1 MLVLLFYR
9 KIALT
14 NLVLVDYDLLTYFYP
29 YKEAAASALREGR
42 FPLWNPYLFTGAP
55 FMANPQTALFY
66 PLNLPGYAFSA
77 TLAVKYSII
86 IHVFLAGVF
95 TYAFGRASLGLA
107 RTGAMA
113 SALCFMFGGFL
124 TQQVGHINQL
134 NAAVWLPLILMLFD
148 LGWRKQQPLFA
159 LAGGLALSAQ
169 VLAGHSQETFLLL
182 VAFGLYAAF
191 RLAESAA
198 RRPSPDF
205 RAVIWKAAGF
215 AAIVGL
221 GIGLSA
227 TQLIPTLE
235 LSQESI
241 RGGGLPYK
249 EAASFSL
256 PPWLLARSLL
266 PSFTDSPFSEYIAYT
281 GIIPLFLAAIGL
293 MGRRAR
299 PRRAASVATPKP
311 TPEVRP
317 ASQAVSK
324 PSSQPSPRG
333 RRRHPLSPLGEGQ
346 GEGTR
351 GMAGVGSSLTQDRGG
366 FRKSPR
372 STEYFP
378 AGLLGG
384 VKVRL
389 RRLVWRRGPPLDPG
403 MGPMP
408 PGGGLRHLH
417 KDFERRWASFFWL
430 GLGLLAL
437 FMALGG
443 YNPLFEIIYRIAP
456 PLGLFRVPAR
466 WLYLYAFA
474 VAALAGIGAD
484 RLVSADV
491 VRGWLRGLGRAL
503 VWAAAALIPVAV
515 VQLVAARTKEDVSAP
530 VFWAWVGL
538 IVIAAATAQF
548 LPRLTNKTVRS
559 AVLVTL
565 LGGELFVAGS
575 FLNSDTVTAPQAVSE
590 LRPTALQLLQDPGL
604 FRILSVSRTDF
615 DPGDASDLKSIFSRS
630 LDQDEIYQLLVAIK
644 HQEALSPN
652 IPMKYGIATL
662 DGYDGGVLPLRRYV
676 DFKALLLDG
685 SPLREA
691 TTLKPNQA
699 DALLRD
705 QLAGAPDTRLL
716 GLLNVKYIV
725 ADKQGDLWLDNV
737 YYDLSTPV
745 EISAPAPSVTLRP
758 PDFEATSIGLVLQFP
773 DTERPAGPLAQ
784 VTIADRA
791 GRSYRGTIDPA
802 GARDLPQPGAF
813 YVKLDFD
820 APHSPL
826 DINVSYLGAGG
837 RLVLRGASLIDG
849 RTGASESL
857 GTDPHLRLV
866 HSGDLKIY
874 ENLDWQP
881 RAFIAQD
888 YAWIKDDRQALDA
901 IRNNLKTA
909 GAPPAGPLVLD
920 GVPPPGLPA
929 EALSAG
935 AGGQASI
942 LSYQPERVL
951 VQANLASPGYLVLAD
966 SYYPGWRAFVDGRE
980 QPVLRAEYLFRA
992 VYLPAG
998 AHQVEF
1004 RYEPGS
1010 FRWGM
1015 AISVSTLALMA
1026 LGGAGWTVRRRIG
1039 VFLRPEGRRL
1049 S

>member
-1 MLVLLFYR
+1 MKVPEESKRRRLRNPRAVLAALTLTALLFLLVLFFYR

-66 PLNLPGYAFSA
+66 PLNLPGYALSA
-77 TLAVKYSII
+77 TLAVKYSIVF
-86 IHVFLAGVF
+86 HVFLAGLF
-95 TYAFGRASLGLA
+95 TYAFARSSLGLA

-134 NAAVWLPLILMLFD
+134 NAAVWLPLILLLFD
-148 LGWRKQQPLFA
+148 LAWRKQQPLFA

-182 VAFGLYAAF
+182 AAFGLYAAF

-198 RRPSPDF
+198 RRPSLDLT
-205 RAVIWKAAGF
+205 AVIWKAAGF
-215 AAIVGL
+215 AVIVGL

-227 TQLIPTLE
+227 AQLLPTLE

-249 EAASFSL
+249 EATSFSL

-266 PSFTDSPFSEYIAYT
+266 PSFADSPFSEYIAYT
-281 GIIPLFLAAIGL
+281 GIIPLFLAAVGL
-293 MGRRAR
+293 KGRRAR
-299 PRRAASVATPKP
+299 PAST
-311 TPEVRP
+311 
-317 ASQAVSK
+317 
-324 PSSQPSPRG
+324 
-333 RRRHPLSPLGEGQ
+333 
-346 GEGTR
+346 
-351 GMAGVGSSLTQDRGG
+351 
-366 FRKSPR
+366 
-372 STEYFP
+372 
-378 AGLLGG
+378 
-384 VKVRL
+384 
-389 RRLVWRRGPPLDPG
+389 
-403 MGPMP
+403 
-408 PGGGLRHLH
+408 
-417 KDFERRWASFFWL
+417 FWL

-443 YNPLFEIIYRIAP
+443 YNPLFELIYRIAP
-456 PLGLFRVPAR
+456 PLRLFRVPAR

-491 VRGWLRGLGRAL
+491 VRGWLRGLGRML

-538 IVIAAATAQF
+538 ILIAAALAQF
-548 LPRLTNKTVRS
+548 LPRLARRPVRS
-559 AVLVTL
+559 VVLITL

-575 FLNSDTVTAPQAVSE
+575 FLNSDTVTAPQAVSD
-590 LRPTALQLLQDPGL
+590 LRPTAAQLLQDPGL

-676 DFKALLLDG
+676 EFKALLLDG
-685 SPLREA
+685 APLREA
-691 TTLKPNQA
+691 AVLKPNQA

-705 QLAGAPDTRLL
+705 QLAGAPDRRLL
-716 GLLNVKYIV
+716 GLMNVKYIV

-737 YYDLSTPV
+737 YYDLSTPA
-745 EISAPAPSVTLRP
+745 EISAQAPTVTLRP

-773 DTERPAGPLAQ
+773 DAERPAGPLAQ

-791 GRSYRGTIDPA
+791 GRSYRGTIDPGSARALSQA
-802 GARDLPQPGAF
+802 GSY

-826 DINVSYLGAGG
+826 DINVSHLGAAG
-837 RLVLRGASLIDG
+837 RLVLRGASLIDS

-857 GTDPHLRLV
+857 GTDSHVRLV

-881 RAFIAQD
+881 RAFVAEEFV
-888 YAWIKDDRQALDA
+888 WIKDDQQALAA
-901 IRNNLKTA
+901 IRNSLKGA
-909 GAPPAGPLVLD
+909 GPPPAGPLVLD
-920 GVPPPGLPA
+920 GAPPPGLPA
-929 EALSAG
+929 EASSPGAG
-935 AGGQASI
+935 RAGGQASI
-942 LSYQPERVL
+942 VSYQPERVA
-951 VQANLASPGYLVLAD
+951 VQANMASPGYLVLTD
-966 SYYPGWRAFVDGRE
+966 SYYPGWRAFVDGQE

-992 VYLPAG
+992 VYVPAG

-1015 AISVSTLALMA
+1015 AISISALALMA
-1026 LGGAGWTVRRRIG
+1026 LAAVIASVRRRRG
-1039 VFLRPEGRRL
+1039 LPQKDTRPARKMGG